1 MPQPVQRGGRLRVA
15 LWVDNQ
21 EWSFPVE
28 VAAVRAN
35 HIGLQ
40 LRELSI
46 DEEKNYVR
54 CTFAS
59 PNAWNDWNRGTEAD
73 QSLVS
78 FAEWFS
84 LGVTGYVRLLGSIYS
99 SASWRRGRPRHL
111 PVR

>member
-1 MPQPVQRGGRLRVA
+1 LRVA

-28 VAAVRAN
+28 VTVVRAN

-46 DEEKNYVR
+46 EEEKNYVR

-59 PNAWNDWNRGTEAD
+59 PNAWNDWHRGTEAD
-73 QSLVS
+73 QSLAS
-78 FAEWFS
+78 FAEGFS
-84 LGVTGYVRLLGSIYS
+84 FGVTGYVRLVESIYNGI
-99 SASWRRGRPRHL
+99 ASWWRGRPRHS
-111 PVR
+111 PAR

>member
-1 MPQPVQRGGRLRVA
+1 LRVA

-28 VAAVRAN
+28 VAVVRAN

-46 DEEKNYVR
+46 EEEKNYVR

-84 LGVTGYVRLLGSIYS
+84 LGVTGYVRLLESIYN
-99 SASWRRGRPRHL
+99 SASWRRRPRRS